1 MAAAVSTV
9 SQKACTETRGAGA
22 ICSVTASSAASSA
35 DVRWSFML
43 LAKVADLALYLRRG
57 RWSPCFRR
65 IMLLP
70 QITLR
75 PDDLQSPQGAKG
87 IAVLH
92 VDLSRQTSKRS

>member
-22 ICSVTASSAASSA
+22 ICSVTAGSAASSA

-43 LAKVADLALYLRRG
+43 LAKVADLAFIGGRRA
-57 RWSPCFRR
+57 FAAAV
-65 IMLLP
+65 LVEVHFP

-75 PDDLQSPQGAKG
+75 PDDLQSPRG
-87 IAVLH
+87 IRGISVLH
-92 VDLSRQTSKRS
+92 AYLSR